1 MSDLDTSPRAAAA
14 GTDPRPPVAPE
25 AHRRWRH
32 LFASQEA
39 VLIYVLVALTAF
51 FTSINPTFLSV
62 GVFGN
67 ILVTWAPM
75 VLIAMGELFV
85 IVTAGIDLSVGST
98 ITISGVIAAFA
109 MAGMTGAGAPDAL
122 SLVVGTLVS
131 LGIGLAIG
139 LINAFLINIADL
151 GPFVATLVTLGA
163 GSGLALVLTKGGPVA
178 GGPSTAIGL
187 IRPTMG
193 PFSWPIIIVI
203 VIIVIA
209 GLFLHKS
216 RFGRYTYAIGGSAFS
231 ATAVGIS
238 VKKHL
243 TKVYCL
249 SGMFAG
255 AAGMIVYLTLGSGS
269 PTSGLNDELQAI
281 AAVVI
286 GGASLLGGAG
296 KALGAVLGALIL
308 LTVTSGLV
316 IINIDPNW
324 NQVVVAVLIAAAVGM
339 QTVQRRLKARRHTH
353 GVGA

>member
-1 MSDLDTSPRAAAA
+1 MVKLQDSAASDAALEH
-14 GTDPRPPVAPE
+14 DPRDRDGAKARTKLLVG
-25 AHRRWRH
+25 
-32 LFASQEA
+32 QEA
-39 VLIYVLVALTAF
+39 VLIYVLIGLAILFTA
-51 FTSINPTFLSV
+51 INPAFLSI

-75 VLIAMGELFV
+75 VLIAIGELFV

-98 ITISGVIAAFA
+98 ITLSGVIAAFA
-109 MAGMTGAGAPDAL
+109 MAAVTKAGIPDPLSITVGAIVAL
-122 SLVVGTLVS
+122 AVGLSV
-131 LGIGLAIG
+131 G

-151 GPFVATLVTLGA
+151 GPFVATLVMLGA
-163 GSGLALVLTKGGPVA
+163 GSGLALVLTKGGPIA
-178 GGPSTAIGL
+178 GGPPSAIGL
-187 IRPTMG
+187 IKPTMG
-193 PFSWPIIIVI
+193 PFSWPIIVVIAIVI
-203 VIIVIA
+203 VA

-216 RFGRYTYAIGGSAFS
+216 RFGRYTYAIGGNAFS
-231 ATAVGIS
+231 ATAAGIS
-238 VKKHL
+238 VKTHL
-243 TKVYCL
+243 TKVYSL
-249 SGMFAG
+249 SGMLAG
-255 AAGMIVYLTLGSGS
+255 VAGMIVYLTLGSGS

-296 KALGAVLGALIL
+296 KAFGTVLGALIL

-339 QTVQRRLKARRHTH
+339 QTVQRRIRMRRHAR

>member
-1 MSDLDTSPRAAAA
+1 MVKVQEDAVATPQR
-14 GTDPRPPVAPE
+14 DPRDQDDG
-25 AHRRWRH
+25 RRGR
-32 LFASQEA
+32 LPKLLLGQEA
-39 VLIYVLVALTAF
+39 VLIYVLIGLTIL
-51 FTSINPTFLSV
+51 FTAINPAFLSI

-75 VLIAMGELFV
+75 VLIAIGELFV

-98 ITISGVIAAFA
+98 ITLSGVIAAFA
-109 MAGMTGAGAPDAL
+109 MAGVTGAGLPDP
-122 SLVVGTLVS
+122 VS
-131 LGIGLAIG
+131 LAVGVCVSLAVGLAVG

-151 GPFVATLVTLGA
+151 GPFVATLVMLGA
-163 GSGLALVLTKGGPVA
+163 GSGLALVLTKGGPIA
-178 GGPSTAIGL
+178 GGPSSAIGL
-187 IRPTMG
+187 IKPTMG

-203 VIIVIA
+203 AIVVVA

-216 RFGRYTYAIGGSAFS
+216 RFGRYTYAIGGNAFS
-231 ATAVGIS
+231 ATAAGIS

-249 SGMFAG
+249 SGLLAG
-255 AAGMIVYLTLGSGS
+255 AAGMIVYLTLGAGS

-286 GGASLLGGAG
+286 GGASLLGGGG
-296 KALGAVLGALIL
+296 KALGTVLGALIL

-324 NQVVVAVLIAAAVGM
+324 NQVVVAILIAAAVGL
-339 QTVQRRLKARRHTH
+339 QTVQRRVKARRHAR